1 MTISSA
7 LTCVLD
13 ARASLGECPVWSPR
27 EDALY
32 WVDINEPA
40 LHRFEPGS
48 GVDKVMPMPA
58 AIGSFA
64 LREKGGFV
72 VALRTG
78 IFLADVDGRIERKVA
93 DAPYDPHHHRF
104 NDGRCDPRG
113 RFLVGTMNENRDG
126 PSGALYRLDPDLSLH
141 HLFDGITISN
151 GLAFSPD
158 GRTMYHA
165 DTPAHIVRAYDY
177 DVTTGTPGA
186 PRVFAQWRGETDRPD
201 GASVDSA
208 GDYWVAFYRGG
219 KVVQLS
225 PRGEI
230 VREHALDAMC
240 PTMPAFGGADRRTL
254 YVTSARQE
262 REPDE
267 LARLP
272 RSGGLFA
279 MRAAVA
285 GLPEP
290 FFAG

>member
-1 MTISSA
+1 MVLVLVLGA
-7 LTCVLD
+7 GLTL
-13 ARASLGECPVWSPR
+13 RAQRLPIRPYTTADGLAHNNVNRIVRDSRGFLWFCT
-27 EDALY
+27 A
-32 WVDINEPA
+32 
-40 LHRFEPGS
+40 
-48 GVDKVMPMPA
+48 
-58 AIGSFA
+58 
-64 LREKGGFV
+64 GG
-72 VALRTG
+72 
-78 IFLADVDGRIERKVA
+78 
-93 DAPYDPHHHRF
+93 
-104 NDGRCDPRG
+104 
-113 RFLVGTMNENRDG
+113 
-126 PSGALYRLDPDLSLH
+126 LSR
-141 HLFDGITISN
+141 FDGYAFTN
-151 GLAFSPD
+151 FGTGQGLP
-158 GRTMYHA
+158 HA
-165 DTPAHIVRAYDY
+165 N
-177 DVTTGTPGA
+177 VTDLL
-186 PRVFAQWRGETDRPD
+186 ETR
-201 GASVDSA
+201 A

-290 FFAG
+290 CFAG